1 MQHDDDAHLAPIDD
15 ATIFAL
21 TRPDNNL
28 LPLFIIYAV
37 MSTVAF
43 PLTMPYLYFRFR
55 TLRYRFDNEGLAVSY
70 GLLWRRES
78 YLTYA
83 RIQDIHVTRN
93 LFERW
98 LGIGTVKIQTASGSA
113 QAEEEI
119 TGIRQFNQVRNFL
132 YARMRGHTLQ
142 SQAAAGAEDQAATT
156 TEETLAAIRDE
167 LRAIRLAI
175 GEGGQHD

>member
-1 MQHDDDAHLAPIDD
+1 MHHNDDAHLAPVDE

-28 LPLFIIYAV
+28 LPLFIIYAI

-43 PLTMPYLYFRFR
+43 PFIMPYLYFRFR
-55 TLRYRFDNEGLAVSY
+55 TLRYRFDNQGIAVSY

-98 LGIGTVKIQTASGSA
+98 LGIGTVKIQTASGSS

-119 TGIRQFNQVRNFL
+119 TGIRQFNEVRNFL
-132 YARMRGHTLQ
+132 YARMRGHTLKGDT
-142 SQAAAGAEDQAATT
+142 STLTAETLTT
-156 TEETLAAIRDE
+156 TEEMLAAIRDE
-167 LRAIRLAI
+167 LRAIRLAVK
-175 GEGGQHD
+175 EEQHG

>member
-1 MQHDDDAHLAPIDD
+1 MHHHDDDAHLAPVDD
-15 ATIFAL
+15 AAIFAL
-21 TRPDNNL
+21 TRPDGNL

-37 MSTVAF
+37 MSAVAF
-43 PLTMPYLYFRFR
+43 PFTMPYLYFRFR

-113 QAEEEI
+113 NAEEEI
-119 TGIRQFNQVRNFL
+119 TGIRQFNEVRNFL
-132 YARMRGHTLQ
+132 YARMRGHKLPGATAPQ
-142 SQAAAGAEDQAATT
+142 SDQEQTT
-156 TEETLAAIRDE
+156 TEEALGAIRDE
-167 LRAIRLAI
+167 LRAIRLAVK
-175 GEGGQHD
+175 GGRDD

>member
-1 MQHDDDAHLAPIDD
+1 MHHDDDAHLAPVDD

-28 LPLFIIYAV
+28 LPLFIIYAI

-43 PLTMPYLYFRFR
+43 PFIMPYLYFRFR
-55 TLRYRFDNEGLAVSY
+55 TLRYRFDNEGIAVSY

-113 QAEEEI
+113 RAEEEI
-119 TGIRQFNQVRNFL
+119 TGIRQFNEVRNFL

-142 SQAAAGAEDQAATT
+142 NQTTMGAENEATTT
-156 TEETLAAIRDE
+156 TEEMLAAIRDE
-167 LRAIRLAI
+167 LRAIRLAVK
-175 GEGGQHD
+175 EGKHG

>member
-1 MQHDDDAHLAPIDD
+1 MHHDDDAHLAPVDD

-43 PLTMPYLYFRFR
+43 PLVMPYLYFRFR

-98 LGIGTVKIQTASGSA
+98 LGIGTVKIQTASGSVQA
-113 QAEEEI
+113 QEEI
-119 TGIRQFNQVRNFL
+119 TGIRQFNEVRNFL
-132 YARMRGHTLQ
+132 YARMRGHTAQ
-142 SQAAAGAEDQAATT
+142 AGAAIPLTESITT

-167 LRAIRLAI
+167 LRAIHVAVKK
-175 GEGGQHD
+175 EGGR